1 MLAMPPVRHGSEKA
15 DKTVNPSA
23 DDHIYDDLIRRAR
36 LRRGQREEIDIP
48 LSIGREIHRNSVDAV
63 TQTGRCRPV
72 VKDVPEMASTVCAM
86 DLGSDHAEGSIS
98 GCLDGTLDRIIEA
111 GPAGPAIELPFRFE

>member
-1 MLAMPPVRHGSEKA
+1 MPAMPPVRHESEKA
-15 DKTVNPSA
+15 DKAVNRPA

-63 TQTGRCRPV
+63 AQTGRCRPV
-72 VKDVPEMASTVCAM
+72 VKDVPEMASTIRAM
-86 DLGSDHAEGSIS
+86 NLGSDHAEGSIS
-98 GCLDGTLDRIIEA
+98 
-111 GPAGPAIELPFRFE
+111 